1 MRCNYGAEMMVSWTP
16 KRPGFFVN
24 VRIAVD
30 SSDSAR
36 RKETLHSV
44 DRGALRFFGR
54 WACPEIPQSLG
65 VGASRNASQCD
76 KSSNSEAGRKFFSK
90 GLIDTVAC
98 DRDVFDIANAIC
110 SAHSDIVL
118 LGRRLPA

>member
-1 MRCNYGAEMMVSWTP
+1 MMCNYGAEMMASWTP

-36 RKETLHSV
+36 RKETPHSV

-54 WACPEIPQSLG
+54 GVCPEMPQSFGPRRVPKYLTVRH
-65 VGASRNASQCD
+65 VG
-76 KSSNSEAGRKFFSK
+76 K
-90 GLIDTVAC
+90 L
-98 DRDVFDIANAIC
+98 
-110 SAHSDIVL
+110 
-118 LGRRLPA
+118 